1 MRNNQYCVISILQD
15 IVIIPEKKG
24 AAIKLPE
31 TINLMCIFHSNSEG
45 IHTTSMN
52 KHAKIFKNEKL
63 LKG

>member
-45 IHTTSMN
+45 IHTTSIN
-52 KHAKIFKNEKL
+52 
-63 LKG
+63 